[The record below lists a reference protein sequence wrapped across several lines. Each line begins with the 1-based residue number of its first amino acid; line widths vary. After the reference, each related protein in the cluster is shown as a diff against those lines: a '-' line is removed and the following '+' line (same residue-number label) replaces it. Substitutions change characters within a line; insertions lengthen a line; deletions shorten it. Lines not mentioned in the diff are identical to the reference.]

1 MTTRQILVEKIKDA
15 NEILTVM
22 RDEGYGNLNIIDS
35 ALANFQKIV
44 GGESNIFKIPSRLSE
59 EKKKLAIH
67 SIDKFLSSKWVTKEG
82 RDEILQK
89 RINTFTKDKA
99 EGGLYGLNEE
109 TTLKLFDIFESRVYH
124 QIRERND
131 LDSDQIIDIVKHSSS
146 KTTAEIV
153 KAMENA
159 MRSKKFSTQARYE
172 IEKRLGVDNDT
183 ISKRNTTKKRSKKL
197 RN

>member
-22 RDEGYGNLNIIDS
+22 RDEGYGDLNIVDS

-99 EGGLYGLNEE
+99 EGGRYGLNEE
-109 TTLKLFDIFESRVYH
+109 TTLKLFDIFKSRVYH

-159 MRSKKFSTQARYE
+159 MQSKKFSMQARYE